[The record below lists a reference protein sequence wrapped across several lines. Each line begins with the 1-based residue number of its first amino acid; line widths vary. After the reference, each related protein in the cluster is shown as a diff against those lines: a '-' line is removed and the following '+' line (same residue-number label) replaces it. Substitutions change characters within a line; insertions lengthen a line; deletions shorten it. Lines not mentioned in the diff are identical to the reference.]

1 MPERVVI
8 VGAGQAGAQ
17 VAVSLRQLGFA
28 GEITLLGD
36 EPHLP
41 YQRPPLSKAYLSGEM
56 ALERTWLRSESYY
69 AKHRIDLRPG
79 ARAARVLRS
88 EKVVVCDDDRRLEY
102 DALVICTG
110 TAARRLPLPGVD
122 LPGVFYLRTLADSD
136 AIRAAIRPG
145 AKAVIIGGGYIGLEV
160 AASLRKLS
168 AAVTVIEALERV
180 MNRVVA
186 PPVSAFFAAQHAQ
199 RGVEVVT
206 GAAIS
211 ALEGDG
217 RVERVICI
225 DGRAFPAD
233 LAIIGIG
240 AVPNDELAR
249 DAGLEV
255 ANGIVVDDFGRT
267 SDPAIFAAGDVT
279 EHPNALFG
287 RRLRLESVHNAMEQ
301 AKAVARAIAGRPEPY
316 ADVPWFWS
324 DQYDLKLQIAGVG
337 DPDDEL
343 ILRGDPASHAFACL
357 HLRGGRLAAID
368 CVNRGGDF
376 LAAKKLIAARAVP
389 DRARAADPEVPLA
402 MAVAEGAAAAD

>member
-28 GEITLLGD
+28 GDINLLGD

-41 YQRPPLSKAYLSGEM
+41 YQRPPLSKGYLSGEM
-56 ALERTWLRSESYY
+56 ALARTWLRSESYY
-69 AKHRIDLRPG
+69 AKHGIDLRPG
-79 ARAARVLRS
+79 VRVARILRD
-88 EKVVVCDDDRRLEY
+88 ERAVVCTDGARYGY
-102 DALVICTG
+102 DALALCTG
-110 TAARRLPLPGVD
+110 TRARQLSVPGVD
-122 LPGVFYLRTLADSD
+122 LAAVLYLRTLADAD
-136 AIRAAIRPG
+136 RIKAAVRHG
-145 AKAVIIGGGYIGLEV
+145 AGAVIIGGGYIGLEV
-160 AASLRKLS
+160 AASLRKLGCT
-168 AAVTVIEALERV
+168 VTVVEALERV

-186 PPVSAFFAAQHAQ
+186 PPVSAFFAAEHARQ
-199 RGVEVVT
+199 GVEVVT
-206 GAAIS
+206 GAAVA
-211 ALEGDG
+211 ALAGD
-217 RVERVICI
+217 RHVERAVCI
-225 DGRAFPAD
+225 DGRSFAAD
-233 LAIIGIG
+233 LVVIGIG

-255 ANGIVVDDFGRT
+255 ANGVVVDAFGRT

-279 EHPNALFG
+279 NHPNALFA

-301 AKAVARAIAGRPEPY
+301 AKAVARTIAGQPQAY

-343 ILRGDPASHAFACL
+343 ILRGDPDWRAFSCL
-357 HLRGGRLAAID
+357 HLQGGRLVAID

-376 LAAKKLIAARAVP
+376 LAAKKLIAERRP
-389 DRARAADPEVPLA
+389 IERARAADPEFRLG
-402 MAVAEGAAAAD
+402 EL

>member
-41 YQRPPLSKAYLSGEM
+41 YQRPPLSKGYLSGEM
-56 ALERTWLRSESYY
+56 ALERTWLRSETYY

-79 ARAARVLRS
+79 TRAARVLRH
-88 EKVVVCDDDRRLEY
+88 KKAVVCEDDRRLGY

-110 TAARRLPLPGVD
+110 TAARRLSLPGVG
-122 LPGVFYLRTLADSD
+122 LPGVYYLRTLADSD
-136 AIRAAIRPG
+136 AIRAALRPG
-145 AKAVIIGGGYIGLEV
+145 ARAVVIGGGYIGLEV
-160 AASLRKLS
+160 AASLRKLG
-168 AAVTVIEALERV
+168 AAVMVIEALERV

-186 PPVSAFFAAQHAQ
+186 PPVSAFFAAEHA
-199 RGVEVVT
+199 RHGVEVVIH
-206 GAAIS
+206 AAVS

-217 RVERVICI
+217 GVARVVCV
-225 DGRAFPAD
+225 DGRIFAAD
-233 LAIIGIG
+233 LVVIGIG

-255 ANGIVVDDFGRT
+255 ANGVVVDAFGRT
-267 SDPAIFAAGDVT
+267 SDRAIFAAGDVT
-279 EHPNALFG
+279 DHPNALFA

-301 AKAVARAIAGRPEPY
+301 AKAVARTIAGQPQAY
-316 ADVPWFWS
+316 TDVPWFWS

-343 ILRGDPASHAFACL
+343 ILRGDPATRAFSCL
-357 HLRGGRLAAID
+357 HLRQDRLVAID

-376 LAAKKLIAARAVP
+376 LAAKKLIGARAVLDRRRLADRELPLSGATAEAP
-389 DRARAADPEVPLA
+389 DAPC
-402 MAVAEGAAAAD
+402 